1 MLNRW
6 AQIWTEPPP
15 LSREV
20 GKGPLV
26 EVVGTEF
33 RARPHK
39 LGLILRFQIDTGK
52 MVITVRISNVPLL
65 WAVCAQPTRSN
76 NHSGIA
82 VEASSRL
89 HKAPSSYGQEVFTIK
104 RLIHLREPLQAK
116 KEGAPISVDIPL
128 VLSAK
133 QIGVCA
139 GTVQHECI
147 ALHPVDKQPVR
158 GQVALLVPG
167 PFAL

>member
-39 LGLILRFQIDTGK
+39 LGLILRFQIDTDK

-65 WAVCAQPTRSN
+65 WAVCAQSLQAN
-76 NHSGIA
+76 NHLETA
-82 VEASSRL
+82 VEASN
-89 HKAPSSYGQEVFTIK
+89 KAYKAFM
-104 RLIHLREPLQAK
+104 HL
-116 KEGAPISVDIPL
+116 G
-128 VLSAK
+128 
-133 QIGVCA
+133 
-139 GTVQHECI
+139 
-147 ALHPVDKQPVR
+147 
-158 GQVALLVPG
+158 
-167 PFAL
+167 

>member
-82 VEASSRL
+82 VEAYSRAC
-89 HKAPSSYGQEVFTIK
+89 KAFARHRQGK
-104 RLIHLREPLQAK
+104 LPLK
-116 KEGAPISVDIPL
+116 G
-128 VLSAK
+128 
-133 QIGVCA
+133 
-139 GTVQHECI
+139 
-147 ALHPVDKQPVR
+147 
-158 GQVALLVPG
+158 
-167 PFAL
+167 